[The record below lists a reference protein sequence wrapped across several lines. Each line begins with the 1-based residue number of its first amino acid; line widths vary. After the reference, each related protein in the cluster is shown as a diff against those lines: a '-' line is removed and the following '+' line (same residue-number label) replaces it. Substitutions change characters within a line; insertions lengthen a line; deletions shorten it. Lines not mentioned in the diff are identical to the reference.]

1 MSRRSAAAGRV
12 GASGGPPAPRA
23 AGPDAAAAAE
33 AEAAAEAPSGRRPEP
48 QPPLPEGGMPRGGG
62 DVGGGGL
69 IPSCIRIH
77 SGGGSAAAA
86 AAAAESAGQFC
97 RRVRRGRF
105 LFALVAS
112 YTATCEIPG
121 ISCAG
126 AGPGLMHLTPPADAE
141 LLHYGHCPSLGPSAV
156 PSTPDGKPTPALLTR
171 AALVSASIPHVVVNA
186 GCAEPPRLPYIE
198 AALPAGRNIAVEPA
212 MSESDALRAVDYGR
226 IIGRTL
232 SSLADC
238 VVIGETVPGGTTTAL
253 AVMRGLGMAS
263 ASTSSS
269 MPENPVGLKEQVVA
283 EAMRRAGLPGRRA
296 DAFAVAAELG
306 DPMIPTVAGMLGA
319 ASESSAV
326 LLAGGTQ
333 MAAVLALARA
343 SGCNLSNTAVG
354 TTAYV
359 TGDATATMVQSVAE
373 ATSGTVP
380 VLAVDPGLGSSAE
393 PQLRAYAGG
402 FAKEGAGAGG
412 ALIAAALRTGAGS
425 GGLLRAV
432 EREYGRSR

>member
-1 MSRRSAAAGRV
+1 MGAPSSGPAPARRPAPPAPGRRAGCIPPCVEVLSGDGRGAAAG
-12 GASGGPPAPRA
+12 
-23 AGPDAAAAAE
+23 AAADSAE
-33 AEAAAEAPSGRRPEP
+33 R
-48 QPPLPEGGMPRGGG
+48 
-62 DVGGGGL
+62 
-69 IPSCIRIH
+69 
-77 SGGGSAAAA
+77 
-86 AAAAESAGQFC
+86 FC

-105 LFALVAS
+105 LFVLVAS

-126 AGPGLMHLTPPADAE
+126 AGPGSMRLTPPADAE
-141 LLHYGHCPSLGPSAV
+141 LLHYGHCPTLGPSAV

-171 AALVSASIPHVVVNA
+171 AALVSASIPHVVVGA

-198 AALPAGRNIAVEPA
+198 AGLPAGRNIAVEPA
-212 MSESDALRAVDYGR
+212 MGAPDALLAVDYGR

-238 VVIGETVPGGTTTAL
+238 IVIGETVPGGTTTAL

-269 MPENPVGLKEQVVA
+269 MPENPIALKEQVVA
-283 EAMRRAGLPGRRA
+283 EAMRRAGLPGRGA

-319 ASESSAV
+319 ASDSSAV

-343 SGCNLSNTAVG
+343 SGYNRSNTAVG

-359 TGDATATMVQSVAE
+359 AGDATATMAQSVAE
-373 ATSGTVP
+373 ATSGAVP

-432 EREYGRSR
+432 EAEYGRLAGAGGAPRR